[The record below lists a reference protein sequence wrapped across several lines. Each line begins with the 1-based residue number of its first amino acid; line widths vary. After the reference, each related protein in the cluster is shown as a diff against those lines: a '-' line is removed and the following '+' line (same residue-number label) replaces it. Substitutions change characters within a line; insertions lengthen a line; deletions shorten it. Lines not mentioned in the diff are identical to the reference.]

1 MEPWIEEPLD
11 GLIRSFMGLDNLGH
25 IFGLHLAVPGGFE
38 YGMLGIVRQDL
49 HIGTD
54 VALALTATSGDGDS
68 SGQIDR
74 LKGCQYGCRSI
85 PEAVVVLTDGD
96 FVGHVLSFG

>member
-1 MEPWIEEPLD
+1 MEPGIQEAGN
-11 GLIRSFMGLDNLGH
+11 GLIRSSVGLDNLGH
-25 IFGLHLAVPGGFE
+25 IFRFHLAVPGGFE

-54 VALALTATSGDGDS
+54 VALALTAARCDGDS
-68 SGQIDR
+68 KGEIDC
-74 LKGCQYGCRSI
+74 LKCCQYGCRSI

-96 FVGHVLSFG
+96 FVGHVLRLV